1 MTKRALLFAAALF
14 VSVSSPAALACDAED
29 FVLSAGKA
37 FTAASRQ
44 GSASA
49 FMSAARR
56 FTDLRGIAYFALGP
70 HRKKMPPGKEGE
82 FIRLSQEYM
91 GRFMSRYA
99 SRFNA
104 AGMQVVNCSGSIV
117 NAEAGGRRIAFRV
130 ARRGGGYR
138 LEEVNISSI
147 WLANQMRSTFTG
159 VINRNGGDIDALFA
173 YLRG

>member
-1 MTKRALLFAAALF
+1 MPNKFVFAVFALLCL
-14 VSVSSPAALACDAED
+14 SPVSSAFACDAED

-44 GSASA
+44 GSPSA
-49 FMSAARR
+49 FMNAARR

-82 FIRLSQEYM
+82 FIRLSQEFM

-104 AGMQVVNCSGSIV
+104 SGLQIVNCEGSIV
-117 NAEAGGRRIAFRV
+117 TGQAGGRKIAFRV
-130 ARRGGGYR
+130 SRRGGGYK
-138 LEEVNISSI
+138 LDDVNISSV
-147 WLANQMRSTFTG
+147 WLASQMRSTFTG
-159 VINRNGGDIDALFA
+159 VINRNGGSIDALFA